1 MAKKLQLTIPEPCH
15 ENWDKMT
22 PLEQGRFCASCQKQ
36 VVDFTNMSDRQL
48 AVFFKKPILSLS
60 KEGSVC
66 GRFQQDQLDRD
77 MEIQKKRIPWVKYFF
92 QFALPAFLMSAKASA
107 QGKVRVTGD
116 TITVPVQTHVTLG
129 MVAMPTCEV
138 EKSNI
143 EKIITGKVV
152 DQSGFGIAGATIAV
166 KGTRIA
172 TLTDSAGS
180 FKLNLKDVGDKIVL
194 VTSFIGFVSQEVVVN
209 VKTYSTPQNIQMI
222 TMPYQIA
229 GEVVVVAGLIMPKK
243 SRPKPAVPLLQ
254 RIFKDTAVKY
264 FKVFPNPISSN
275 ARLHIECKKM
285 DEGYYSL
292 QLFDQSGKTVYSKEL
307 WIDADARLLDVA
319 MPSVTAGSYFL
330 KLTNKKSGK
339 NFTEKIIIE

>member
-15 ENWDKMT
+15 ENWEQMT
-22 PLEQGRFCASCQKQ
+22 PDEQGRFCGSCQKQ
-36 VVDFTNMSDRQL
+36 VIDFTNMSDRQL
-48 AVFFKKPILSLS
+48 ATFFKKPTG
-60 KEGSVC
+60 GSVC
-66 GRFQQDQLDRD
+66 GRFQQDQLYRD
-77 MEIQKKRIPWVKYFF
+77 MEIPKKRIPWMKYFF

-116 TITVPVQTHVTLG
+116 TVVVRVQTNVTLG
-129 MVAMPTCEV
+129 VVAMPICED

-143 EKIITGKVV
+143 EKIIHGKIS
-152 DQSGFGIAGATIAV
+152 DPSGFGIPGATIAV

-172 TLTDSAGS
+172 TLTDGSGS

-194 VTSFIGFVSQEVVVN
+194 VTSCIGFMSQEVVVN
-209 VKTYSTPQNIQMI
+209 VKRYSTSQNIQMI

-243 SRPKPAVPLLQ
+243 SKSAIPLLQ

-275 ARLHIECKKM
+275 TSLHIECKKM

-292 QLFDQSGKTVYSKEL
+292 QLLDQSGKVVYSKEL
-307 WIDADARLLDVA
+307 WIDADARLLDVEI
-319 MPSVTAGSYFL
+319 PSVAAGAYFL
-330 KLTNKKSGK
+330 RLTNKESGK